1 MTNKDF
7 ARYYLV
13 ETLLGGG
20 AEADGNDEL
29 SRRLRAKTKLG
40 LISMSDEELWELA
53 RVTSSPP
60 ERPPELAYQNYKQ
73 AIEKL
78 RATKSEWLPDLQ
90 TAKPLSGE
98 KTPEKII
105 IIEPDPLLNQKLLAT
120 LSEAGFSVI
129 PLSFS
134 FDTLLKL
141 DDIDPHMFI
150 VDETLP
156 GTDGIEVCSRIRNI
170 FDAHIILLGKD
181 STGKQWARA
190 VEAGADSYL
199 RVPFS
204 DRLLIARVNAL
215 LRRYKAPIR

>member
-7 ARYYLV
+7 ARHYLV

-40 LISMSDEELWELA
+40 LISMPDEELWELA

-90 TAKPLSGE
+90 PAKPLSGE

-105 IIEPDPLLNQKLLAT
+105 IIEPAPLLNQKLIAT

-170 FDAHIILLGKD
+170 FDAPIILLGKD

-199 RVPFS
+199 PVPFS

>member
-7 ARYYLV
+7 ARRHLV
-13 ETLLGGG
+13 EALLGGA

-29 SRRLRAKTKLG
+29 SRRLRAKTKLR
-40 LISMSDEELWELA
+40 LISMSDEELRELA
-53 RVTSSPP
+53 RLTLSSPDRSA
-60 ERPPELAYQNYKQ
+60 ESAYQNYKQ
-73 AIEKL
+73 AVEKL
-78 RATKSEWLPDLQ
+78 RATKSEWLTDLQ
-90 TAKPLSGE
+90 PAGLPSE
-98 KTPEKII
+98 KTPKRIV
-105 IIEPDPLLNQKLLAT
+105 IIEPDPFLNQKLLAT

-170 FDAHIILLGKD
+170 FDAPIILLGKD

-199 RVPFS
+199 PVPFS